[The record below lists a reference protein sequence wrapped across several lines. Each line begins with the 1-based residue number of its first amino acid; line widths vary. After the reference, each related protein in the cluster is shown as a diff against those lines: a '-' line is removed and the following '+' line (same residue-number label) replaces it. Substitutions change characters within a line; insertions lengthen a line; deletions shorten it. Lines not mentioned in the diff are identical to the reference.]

1 MFDFRLKVFNTTAK
15 RLSFTKAAAELY
27 ITQPAVTKHINE
39 IEKHFNIMLFE
50 RNGTKIKL
58 TPAGELLLQH
68 TEKLFAL
75 HHDLEL
81 DMKGFGNKQE
91 GILRVGAST
100 TIAQYILPPVLAAFK
115 KRYPNIQPELHIH
128 NTEHIEASLEHDE
141 IDLGVTEGSF
151 KNTSFKYIPFLKD
164 ELVLVVREKHELLKK
179 QSISLTEL
187 TQLPLLMR
195 EPGSGTLDVIA
206 NALAKHK
213 MKLADL
219 TIEMRMEST
228 EAMKQ
233 YIANSDTAAF
243 LSVYSV
249 YNELKQGRFSIMD
262 IKGLNINRD
271 LFFIQKHG
279 TEKQLQSVFMD
290 FALHYNFR

>member
-1 MFDFRLKVFNTTAK
+1 
-15 RLSFTKAAAELY
+15 
-27 ITQPAVTKHINE
+27 
-39 IEKHFNIMLFE
+39 
-50 RNGTKIKL
+50 
-58 TPAGELLLQH
+58 
-68 TEKLFAL
+68 
-75 HHDLEL
+75 
-81 DMKGFGNKQE
+81 
-91 GILRVGAST
+91 
-100 TIAQYILPPVLAAFK
+100 
-115 KRYPNIQPELHIH
+115 
-128 NTEHIEASLEHDE
+128 
-141 IDLGVTEGSF
+141 EGSF

-206 NALAKHK
+206 DALAKHK
-213 MKLADL
+213 VKLSDL

-262 IKGLNINRD
+262 IKGLSINRD

-290 FALHYNFR
+290 F